1 VNVTP
6 RTPGDPRES
15 ASVPVT
21 VAGADINGLHVAT
34 SPGATISGSVIFE
47 GTSPRTGEPIPRI
60 TIQDARPD
68 EGGMLFFFNGDDS
81 NGLIAE
87 NGTFTIKGV
96 SPRELLFRAMTPQA
110 WTLKAITLDGDDITD
125 VPTRVTEDAKLGA
138 LRVVL
143 TDRVTDLSGS
153 VVGARG
159 EPLKEYVVVVH
170 PVDEKEGMA
179 SARYIRTGRPDQDGR
194 FRIRGLPPG
203 RYLAAAVEL
212 LEQGREWDPEFV
224 RRVRDTATPFT
235 LAEGQALTLSLT
247 LTGIR

>member
-1 VNVTP
+1 M
-6 RTPGDPRES
+6 PGQ
-15 ASVPVT
+15 T
-21 VAGADINGLHVAT
+21 K
-34 SPGATISGSVIFE
+34 E
-47 GTSPRTGEPIPRI
+47 GCSSSST
-60 TIQDARPD
+60 A
-68 EGGMLFFFNGDDS
+68 
-81 NGLIAE
+81 
-87 NGTFTIKGV
+87 
-96 SPRELLFRAMTPQA
+96 
-110 WTLKAITLDGDDITD
+110 TLKAVTLDGDDITD
-125 VPTRVTEDAKLGA
+125 VPTRVTEEAKLGA
-138 LRVVL
+138 LRVVV

-247 LTGIR
+247 LTGIQ